1 MNLKKKIIEIK
12 FLLFNLSGTII
23 ANSLLVMVSINKNI
37 FTNKD
42 NGLSLS
48 NSKKNT
54 DELFAE
60 LFSIL
65 HSGDNF
71 KNMNVEKDSGISKSK
86 DSLKKDQVR
95 ESSEVSNLEIEAA
108 KYLAETFY
116 KEIGIIEE
124 DNNNINEITEF
135 VPKTLKKSDK
145 SPNIEDITNKDSL
158 NKDSLNKITLSRI
171 DNEFSKN
178 NNFELN
184 VKVDKIQNKEIKKE
198 KVEVDNFQIMKKIP
212 EVKNKDIKNE
222 KEDTTNIQSKSIRSN
237 LIEKKQKKKNKQIFQ
252 NISSGSSELDRSI
265 TDKKITIAL
274 NNTLNIETKKQIE
287 NFSNRKIIET
297 KDKIKIP
304 KQVVSNSNEHK
315 ILNFMENN
323 WEQKF
328 STIIKE
334 SLRSDINKI
343 ELDIKPKN
351 LGKVRLEVMV
361 DKDVTKIDLTAENIE
376 TANLLN
382 ENINK
387 ISDFL
392 NEGKD
397 NYFSHNKNSNQN
409 FNHQKNNKDSYNHKN
424 LIDKKEKSSIDKT
437 NNSNHNIDVNA

>member
-1 MNLKKKIIEIK
+1 
-12 FLLFNLSGTII
+12 
-23 ANSLLVMVSINKNI
+23 MVSINKNI
-37 FTNKD
+37 FMNQD

-65 HSGDNF
+65 
-71 KNMNVEKDSGISKSK
+71 
-86 DSLKKDQVR
+86 Q
-95 ESSEVSNLEIEAA
+95 SSENLNNTNIETESIVVKSENNLKNDLVTENTEVSKLEIEAA

-124 DNNNINEITEF
+124 EDNNTINKINEFIPKVSTKPVNTKN
-135 VPKTLKKSDK
+135 VP
-145 SPNIEDITNKDSL
+145 NKDSL
-158 NKDSLNKITLSRI
+158 NKLPLNKIE
-171 DNEFSKN
+171 NEFLEKTH
-178 NNFELN
+178 FQVN
-184 VKVDKIQNKEIKKE
+184 VVVEKIQNTRLKKE

-212 EVKNKDIKNE
+212 EVKKADIKNE
-222 KEDTTNIQSKSIRSN
+222 KENVTNVQSKNISNN
-237 LIEKKQKKKNKQIFQ
+237 LIEKNQKKKGKQIFQ
-252 NISSGSSELDRSI
+252 NISTENSELSKSNAE
-265 TDKKITIAL
+265 KKITTTP
-274 NNTLNIETKKQIE
+274 NNTLNIKTKKQTE
-287 NFSNRKIIET
+287 NLSSRKTIET
-297 KDKIKIP
+297 KDKIKGP
-304 KQVVSNSNEHK
+304 KQIVSNSNEHK

-334 SLRSDINKI
+334 SLRNNVNKI
-343 ELDIKPKN
+343 ELDVKPKN
-351 LGKVRLEVMV
+351 LGKVRLEVKV
-361 DKDVTKIDLTAENIE
+361 DKDVTKIDFTTESIE

-392 NEGKD
+392 NEGKE
-397 NYFSHNKNSNQN
+397 NYLSQNKNSNQN
-409 FNHQKNNKDSYNHKN
+409 FNHQKNKRDSSNHKN
-424 LIDKKEKSSIDKT
+424 LVDNNKEKSSIDKI

>member
-1 MNLKKKIIEIK
+1 M
-12 FLLFNLSGTII
+12 
-23 ANSLLVMVSINKNI
+23 
-37 FTNKD
+37 
-42 NGLSLS
+42 
-48 NSKKNT
+48 
-54 DELFAE
+54 
-60 LFSIL
+60 
-65 HSGDNF
+65 
-71 KNMNVEKDSGISKSK
+71 
-86 DSLKKDQVR
+86 
-95 ESSEVSNLEIEAA
+95 
-108 KYLAETFY
+108 
-116 KEIGIIEE
+116 
-124 DNNNINEITEF
+124 
-135 VPKTLKKSDK
+135 
-145 SPNIEDITNKDSL
+145 
-158 NKDSLNKITLSRI
+158 
-171 DNEFSKN
+171 
-178 NNFELN
+178 
-184 VKVDKIQNKEIKKE
+184 
-198 KVEVDNFQIMKKIP
+198 
-212 EVKNKDIKNE
+212 
-222 KEDTTNIQSKSIRSN
+222 
-237 LIEKKQKKKNKQIFQ
+237 IEKKQKKKNKQIFQ
-252 NISSGSSELDRSI
+252 NISSGSSELDTSI

-274 NNTLNIETKKQIE
+274 NSALNIETKKQTE

-424 LIDKKEKSSIDKT
+424 LVDKKEKLSIDKT